1 MPHSI
6 HHSRDIWLA
15 IGLAALLLA
24 IGAPA
29 ASAQSEPPKVDG
41 PTSGP
46 KPEQLAHPPSE
57 TAPVKPVTPESTG
70 ASMSNSASDRGAVE
84 HARPE
89 GPTPLPER
97 PAEPTGAPK
106 EIR

>member
-1 MPHSI
+1 MPHST

-15 IGLAALLLA
+15 LGLAALLLA
-24 IGAPA
+24 LGAPA
-29 ASAQSEPPKVDG
+29 ASAQTEPPKVDG

-46 KPEQLAHPPSE
+46 EGLAQPPAE
-57 TAPVKPVTPESTG
+57 TAPAIPSKSAIPERVGSSLEERKG
-70 ASMSNSASDRGAVE
+70 EV
-84 HARPE
+84 ARPE

-97 PAEPTGAPK
+97 PAEPSGAPK